1 MKTYSILIFLIF
13 LLSQTSAIYDYGFA
27 ILHKNAEMAKICQ
40 LKDGKVLALSSI
52 YNQQK
57 TEITKFEKDAKPIY
71 ENYKL
76 SKGYTISAQITG
88 SQLDTEYYLIH
99 HNKQTIVGQDSHEYV
114 TKFKDNDSNPIDKE
128 IKNSIIKLLQ

>member
-52 YNQQK
+52 YNK
-57 TEITKFEKDAKPIY
+57 
-71 ENYKL
+71 
-76 SKGYTISAQITG
+76 
-88 SQLDTEYYLIH
+88 
-99 HNKQTIVGQDSHEYV
+99 
-114 TKFKDNDSNPIDKE
+114 
-128 IKNSIIKLLQ
+128 